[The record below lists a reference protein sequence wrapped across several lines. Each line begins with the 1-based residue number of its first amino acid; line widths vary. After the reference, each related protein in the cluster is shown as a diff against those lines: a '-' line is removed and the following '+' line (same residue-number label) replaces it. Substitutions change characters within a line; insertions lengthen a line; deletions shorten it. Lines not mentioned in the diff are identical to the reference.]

1 MAKLNWDQSGQ
12 KEYSTGVKQG
22 VLFNIYTGSTSVDTR
37 HSRYDAGV
45 AWNGLTTVT
54 ETPGGAE
61 ANDNYADDIKY
72 ISLRGAETFNQTIEA
87 FMAPKEWDRC
97 DGMRSGDSALDGVLQ
112 IGQQER
118 GVFGMAHVVTKG
130 NDTYKNDFGF
140 EIHLA
145 YNMTASPS
153 EKSHATIN
161 ENPELT
167 TFSWECTADPVVVK
181 ASDGT
186 DITGISKPT
195 ANIVITATIGNNILK
210 AGTNG
215 GWEWNTE
222 DSNPTTV
229 QILAANVK
237 AIYEIIFGRDS
248 VTDATT
254 HTTTVAEVIP
264 TLPDPGVIYSI
275 LKSATAVDPTNYS
288 IPAGA

>member
-1 MAKLNWDQSGQ
+1 MGEALKWDQSGK

-22 VLFNIYTGSTSVDTR
+22 VLFNAYTGSDTA
-37 HSRYDAGV
+37 HTNKSLYNVGV
-45 AWNGLTTVT
+45 AWNGLTNVT

-72 ISLRGAETFNQTIEA
+72 ISLRGAETFNQTVEA

-112 IGQQER
+112 VGQQER
-118 GVFGMAHVVTKG
+118 EVFGMAHVVTKG

-153 EKSHATIN
+153 EKAHATIN

-167 TFSWECTADPVVVK
+167 SFSWECTADPVAVFDSTG
-181 ASDGT
+181 AA
-186 DITGISKPT
+186 IPGISKPT
-195 ANIVITATIGNNILK
+195 ANIVVTATIGNGVLK

-215 GWEWNTE
+215 GWDWNTAA
-222 DSNPTTV
+222 SSPTATN
-229 QILAANVK
+229 ILAANVK
-237 AIYEIIFGRDS
+237 AIYELIFGRDA
-248 VTDATT
+248 VTEGQ
-254 HTTTVAEVIP
+254 TTTVSAVNS
-264 TLPDPGVIYSI
+264 TLPQPGIIYSI
-275 LKSATAVDPTNYS
+275 LKSQTAVDAATYA
-288 IPAGA
+288 IAD